1 MYKISVTNR
10 AEKDLKRLER
20 STKNRLVTSIS
31 SLAEEPRPAGC
42 RKIQSEE
49 GVWRIRVGDWRIGY
63 FIDDA
68 KLEITIIRIAHR
80 KEFYD

>member
-1 MYKISVTNR
+1 MYKISIARR
-10 AEKDLKRLER
+10 AEKDLKRMER
-20 STKNRLVTSIS
+20 NVKNRVVTAIS
-31 SLAEEPRPAGC
+31 SLKDEPRPLGC

-63 FIDDA
+63 FIDDV
-68 KLEITIIRIAHR
+68 KQEINIIRIAHR

>member
-1 MYKISVTNR
+1 MFKISITNR

-20 STKNRLVTSIS
+20 STKNRVVTSIS

-49 GVWRIRVGDWRIGY
+49 GVWRIRVGDWRIAY
-63 FIDDA
+63 IIDVSNQ
-68 KLEITIIRIAHR
+68 EITIIRIAHR
-80 KEFYD
+80 REFYD

>member
-1 MYKISVTNR
+1 MFKISITNR

-20 STKNRLVTSIS
+20 STKNRVITSIS

-49 GVWRIRVGDWRIGY
+49 GVWRIRVGDWRIAY
-63 FIDDA
+63 IIDVSNQ
-68 KLEITIIRIAHR
+68 EITIIRIAHR
-80 KEFYD
+80 REFYD